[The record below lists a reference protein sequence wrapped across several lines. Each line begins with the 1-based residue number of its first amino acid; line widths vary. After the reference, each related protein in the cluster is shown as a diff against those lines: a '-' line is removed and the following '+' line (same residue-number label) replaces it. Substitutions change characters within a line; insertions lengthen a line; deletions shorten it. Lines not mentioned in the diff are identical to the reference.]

1 MEIILTEANFETEVA
16 ESTLPVLVDFWAEW
30 CSPCQM
36 LGPIVSQIAEEYA
49 EKVKV
54 AKLNV
59 DENPN
64 IAGRFGIMGIPTLI
78 LFVAGEEKERLSG
91 LVPKDRI
98 TKMLA
103 NL

>member
-36 LGPIVSQIAEEYA
+36 LGPIVSQIASEYA
-49 EKVKV
+49 GKVKV

-78 LFVAGEEKERLSG
+78 LFVA
-91 LVPKDRI
+91 
-98 TKMLA
+98 
-103 NL
+103 

>member
-1 MEIILTEANFETEVA
+1 M
-16 ESTLPVLVDFWAEW
+16 
-30 CSPCQM
+30 
-36 LGPIVSQIAEEYA
+36 
-49 EKVKV
+49 
-54 AKLNV
+54 NV

>member
-1 MEIILTEANFETEVA
+1 MEIILNEANFETEVA
-16 ESTLPVLVDFWAEW
+16 ESTIPVLVDFWAEW

>member
-16 ESTLPVLVDFWAEW
+16 ESTIPVLVDFWAEW

-98 TKMLA
+98 AKLLD